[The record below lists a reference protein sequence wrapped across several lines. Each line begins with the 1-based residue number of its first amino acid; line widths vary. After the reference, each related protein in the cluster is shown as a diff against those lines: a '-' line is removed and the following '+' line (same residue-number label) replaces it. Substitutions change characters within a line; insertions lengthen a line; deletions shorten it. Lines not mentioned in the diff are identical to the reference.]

1 METVG
6 LAISIYQIFI
16 IRLYDWYT
24 VMGHKSG
31 IKSDTFLVHF
41 LDILIPEVVI
51 EKMLLSIE

>member
-6 LAISIYQIFI
+6 LAISIYQIII

-24 VMGHKSG
+24 VMGCKRG
-31 IKSDTFLVHF
+31 IESDPFLVHF